1 MLDKGS
7 CFSLYH
13 FVPWYLDKNTASS
26 CCVICSSVL
35 EAGGRWREKR
45 ECKGKSKARRSAHIG
60 LHQTGDNLSLSVGLE
75 RGRTGMCRNDPSKTL
90 FEFSFNPF
98 PLSGWTIPLIFN
110 YMNGGLGSKQSL
122 PISWVLWTERALEN
136 VIFLVSVQLPNPI
149 FSLQSLWVLT
159 VHQNSPFSTHHLMTS
174 QQNSGNVSFLITP
187 QLSFLSK
194 STHSLSY
201 SSRLLLSACL
211 KVGNVVMT
219 LNLIQQSVVKFRVA
233 LKARFY

>member
-7 CFSLYH
+7 CFSPYH

-26 CCVICSSVL
+26 CCVICISVS

-60 LHQTGDNLSLSVGLE
+60 LHQTGDNLGLLVGLE

-110 YMNGGLGSKQSL
+110 YMNGGLGSKESL
-122 PISWVLWTERALEN
+122 PISWVLWTERALEKCDFSSICSVAQSYILPSIPVGTN
-136 VIFLVSVQLPNPI
+136 CTSELTFFYPPLNDIPAEFRQCLIFNYSPTF
-149 FSLQSLWVLT
+149 FSFKIY
-159 VHQNSPFSTHHLMTS
+159 PFSFLFQQAPAFCLLESRQCCHDFKFDTTIRS
-174 QQNSGNVSFLITP
+174 QIPSCS
-187 QLSFLSK
+187 
-194 STHSLSY
+194 
-201 SSRLLLSACL
+201 
-211 KVGNVVMT
+211 
-219 LNLIQQSVVKFRVA
+219 
-233 LKARFY
+233 